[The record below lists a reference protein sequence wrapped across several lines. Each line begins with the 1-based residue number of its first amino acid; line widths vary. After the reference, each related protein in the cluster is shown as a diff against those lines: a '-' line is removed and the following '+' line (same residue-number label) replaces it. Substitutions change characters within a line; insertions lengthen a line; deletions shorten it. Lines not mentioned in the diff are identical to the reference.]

1 MAVGIAVGNYSIN
14 YHDGTLTV
22 QPANS
27 ATALVSSA
35 NPSVQGS
42 NVTFTATVIPVAPA
56 KTIPSGGVQF
66 YTNGVA
72 CGSPVPLSG
81 GVAKVTLALFQLGYN
96 QVSATNV
103 TDGNYVSSD
112 ASLDQL
118 VHATPQT
125 PITAGIKN
133 NGNGTV
139 TVSFS
144 GTPYV
149 EYVVQVSDSLFPP
162 LWVNVSTNMAGA
174 DGLWTFED
182 STRRDPQRF
191 YRSAKP

>member
-1 MAVGIAVGNYSIN
+1 M
-14 YHDGTLTV
+14 LR
-22 QPANS
+22 ANS

-42 NVTFTATVIPVAPA
+42 NVTFTATVSPVAPA
-56 KTIPSGGVQF
+56 TTTPTGSVQF

-72 CGSPVPLSG
+72 CGSPAPLSG
-81 GVAKVTLALFQLGYN
+81 GVAGITIALFQIGYN
-96 QVSATNV
+96 HVAATCLP
-103 TDGNYVSSD
+103 DGNYLGSD
-112 ASLDQL
+112 ASLEQL

-125 PITAGIKN
+125 PITSGIKN

-149 EYVVQVSDSLFPP
+149 EYVVQASVSLIAP
-162 LWVNVSTNMAGA
+162 LWVNVSTNLAGA
-174 DGLWTFED
+174 DGMWTFED
-182 STRRDPQRF
+182 FTRRDPQRF

>member
-1 MAVGIAVGNYSIN
+1 VGTGLVNYAIN
-14 YHDGTLTV
+14 YRDGTLTV
-22 QPANS
+22 LRANS

-42 NVTFTATVIPVAPA
+42 NVTFMATVIPVAPA
-56 KTIPSGGVQF
+56 TTTPGGSVQF
-66 YTNGVA
+66 YTNRVA

-81 GVAKVTLALFQLGYN
+81 RVAGITIALSQIGYN
-96 QVSATNV
+96 HVAATCLP
-103 TDGNYVSSD
+103 DGNYLGSD
-112 ASLDQL
+112 ASLEQL

-125 PITAGIKN
+125 PITSGIKK
-133 NGNGTV
+133 NGNGTA

-149 EYVVQVSDSLFPP
+149 EYVVQVSDSLVAP

-174 DGLWTFED
+174 DGLWTIED